1 MSQLLG
7 ALATQTLA
15 LIVYP
20 GLVAMLLFGGVAE
33 IAWVRIATGGWTWPE
48 RPRRRPTPVVA
59 TVAICGMLA
68 AVQLAAPN
76 SPMPP
81 EDRSVVIAAVALAF
95 TTWTALALGGEFFA
109 EPGLLLLAQA
119 SWLLAV
125 LGPAVQPE
133 SLRPQVLGN
142 MLVPGLLAAKVACG
156 ALYVLCL
163 PALLGMWPMA
173 SSSDRRAGLRL
184 NATRILCWFPYC
196 GLFTTLFVSPPSD
209 DASGW
214 LRFFG
219 ITALVAAAMLG
230 AGLLLQRR
238 GAAFAHMVYS
248 RVLPPVAA
256 VVLLVVI
263 VTSFVMR

>member
-7 ALATQTLA
+7 ALATQAIA
-15 LIVYP
+15 LVVYP
-20 GLVAMLLFGGVAE
+20 GLVAMLIFGIVAE
-33 IAWVRIATGGWTWPE
+33 TAWFRIVAGSWAWPA
-48 RPRRRPTPVVA
+48 RPRRRPTPAVA
-59 TVAICGMLA
+59 TVAICAMLA
-68 AVQLAAPN
+68 AVELAAPN

-81 EDRSVVIAAVALAF
+81 EDRSVVVAAVALAF

-109 EPGLLLLAQA
+109 EPGLLLLVQA
-119 SWLLAV
+119 CWLIAV

-142 MLVPGLLAAKVACG
+142 VLVPGLLPEKVASA
-156 ALYVLCL
+156 ALYVLCA
-163 PALLGMWPMA
+163 PALLGLWPMA
-173 SSSDRRAGLRL
+173 VSADRRAGRRL
-184 NATRILCWFPYC
+184 DAVRILCWFPYC
-196 GLFTTLFVSPPSD
+196 GLFTTLFVTPPSD

-219 ITALVAAAMLG
+219 ITVLVAAAMLA
-230 AGLLLQRR
+230 AGLLLQRGGSALAR
-238 GAAFAHMVYS
+238 ALYA

-256 VVLLVVI
+256 LVLLVVI